1 VHFLRK
7 AQALYKNRPLK
18 ELSPSFWAAEGISN
32 SVEGP
37 WFDSI
42 MSGIEH
48 PLGQCREK
56 FLRRQK
62 TDKWN
67 PPGRLLYTTGNV
79 SWAVRLFLGL
89 LRESEPLGLQV
100 NCVPEGEIKQLSSR
114 DKLSLGDFRVA
125 FGVSSRRQICNY
137 EGRFATCSDI
147 TSPSI

>member
-1 VHFLRK
+1 
-7 AQALYKNRPLK
+7 
-18 ELSPSFWAAEGISN
+18 
-32 SVEGP
+32 
-37 WFDSI
+37 
-42 MSGIEH
+42 
-48 PLGQCREK
+48 
-56 FLRRQK
+56 LRRQK

-125 FGVSSRRQICNY
+125 FGVSSRRQICNL
-137 EGRFATCSDI
+137 F
-147 TSPSI
+147 